1 MLIYII
7 DAFNLIY
14 KVDELA
20 ESPAPHARLLQ
31 FLKSGRFTGSP
42 NNRVVVVFDGHDNP
56 DVSGEREYEIVFSGP
71 RSADD
76 VIKDRVTKSKNR
88 SQIVVVSDDKGITSF
103 VRAEG
108 ARVKSIEEFIK
119 NSGRCIK
126 PLADDEKEIS
136 YEARRKITEELERL
150 WVKEPPY
157 NFRKKTNPG
166 N

>member
-14 KVDELA
+14 KVDELV
-20 ESPAPHARLLQ
+20 ESPAPHAHLLQ
-31 FLKSGRFTGSP
+31 FLKSGRLTGSR

-88 SQIVVVSDDKGITSF
+88 SQIVVVSDDKSLTCF
-103 VRAEG
+103 VRSEG
-108 ARVKSIEEFIK
+108 AKIKSIAEFLGRIGSPAKIPPDDDKSLSCEEKQKI
-119 NSGRCIK
+119 NREM
-126 PLADDEKEIS
+126 EKI
-136 YEARRKITEELERL
+136 
-150 WVKEPPY
+150 WVKEPP
-157 NFRKKTNPG
+157 FDFSKKDGPK
-166 N
+166 